1 LPQEREIMTEQYV
14 MPFVQECAAAFK
26 NMGGIEL
33 SAGRPYV
40 TERGG
45 ISQGDISSVIELSG
59 GVTGAVAISLNQDA
73 AIKLADTVTGLPHT
87 GLDDETAEVISE
99 LVNVFA
105 GQAKKHFEKITEL
118 LLSLPTELRNK
129 QMFLPGKEVGTGS
142 GKQARYIG
150 VPFNRGE
157 EDFLILSITI
167 EPVEERES
175 NHE

>member
-1 LPQEREIMTEQYV
+1 

-26 NMGGIEL
+26 SMGGIEI

-59 GVTGAVAISLNQDA
+59 GVKGAVAISLNQVA
-73 AIKLADTVTGLPHT
+73 AIKLADTVTGSSRE

-99 LVNVFA
+99 VVNVFA

-118 LLSLPTELRNK
+118 LISLPTELRGD
-129 QMFLPGKEVGTGS
+129 QMFPAGKE
-142 GKQARYIG
+142 AWYIG
-150 VPFNRGE
+150 IPFKRGE
-157 EDFLILSITI
+157 EDFLILSIAI

-175 NHE
+175 